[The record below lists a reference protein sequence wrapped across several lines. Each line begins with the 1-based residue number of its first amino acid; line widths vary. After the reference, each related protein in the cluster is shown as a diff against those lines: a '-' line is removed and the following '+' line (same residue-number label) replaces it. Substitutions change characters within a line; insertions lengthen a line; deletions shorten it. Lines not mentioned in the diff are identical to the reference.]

1 MNHTTKPL
9 DYTRAT
15 QLFDLSLAAEQ
26 RVRGSIREAMRKTG
40 LGDVVSASTGVLE
53 AIASGERVWLTSDL
67 HLGHRNILK
76 YGQRHHRD
84 LDHMNQDILDR
95 LRRNVRPDET
105 LIVAG
110 DLMFGDHPELLEA
123 LSGVSERVILVVG
136 NHDFTSGGNFKF
148 PKHHFAAV
156 VPFLFWHWE
165 GQDCLVT
172 HFPVPTSMPV
182 SVPASLPEGIR
193 FDTALP
199 PGGPM
204 LVNYHGHL
212 HLETVASDHARVD
225 HVNVCYDN
233 LRGMLCL

>member
-26 RVRGSIREAMRKTG
+26 RVRVSIREAMRKTG
-40 LGDVVSASTGVLE
+40 MNDVVSASTGVLE
-53 AIASGERVWLTSDL
+53 AIASAERVWLTSDL

-84 LDHMNQDILDR
+84 LDR

-172 HFPVPTSMPV
+172 HMPVPVTAPESMPV
-182 SVPASLPEGIR
+182 GTR

-212 HLETVASDHARVD
+212 HLETVASDHERVD

>member
-9 DYTRAT
+9 DFQRAT
-15 QLFDLSLAAEQ
+15 QLFDLSLAAE
-26 RVRGSIREAMRKTG
+26 RVKPSIREGMRKTG
-40 LGDVVSASTGVLE
+40 LKDVISASTGVLE
-53 AIASGERVWLTSDL
+53 SIASGERVWLTSGL

-110 DLMFGDHPELLEA
+110 DLMFGDRPELLEV
-123 LSGVSERVILVVG
+123 LSGVSERLILVVG
-136 NHDFTSGGNFKF
+136 NHDFTSDGNFRF
-148 PKHHFAAV
+148 PKNHFAAV
-156 VPFLFWHWE
+156 VPFLFWNWE
-165 GQDCLVT
+165 RQDCLVT
-172 HFPVPTSMPV
+172 HMPVPVAAPESMPV
-182 SVPASLPEGIR
+182 DTW

-212 HLETVASDHARVD
+212 HLQTVASDHERID